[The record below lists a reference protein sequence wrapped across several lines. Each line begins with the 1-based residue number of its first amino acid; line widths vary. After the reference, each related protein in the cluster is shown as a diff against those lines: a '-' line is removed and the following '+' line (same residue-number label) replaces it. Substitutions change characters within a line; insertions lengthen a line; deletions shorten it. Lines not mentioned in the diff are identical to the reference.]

1 MSQSRIPDP
10 AREAPRLTPT
20 GPPPQ
25 PCSAPAAVRPQSCGA
40 FQSCNPGDHSS
51 AYSPPMLSV
60 CIQNKT
66 QIPQHE
72 APDHPISAGRVGLL
86 SARAPPSP
94 HSATTRASVTGRA
107 CFSRARTAAPW
118 ARPQLERLSLTTEP
132 KGAPRLFPAISPQ
145 RTDRDVNQ
153 AHLLHGSAT
162 VGPRRAASAWGT
174 PSVPFSQCVPR
185 AQRDT

>member
-1 MSQSRIPDP
+1 MSQSRTPDP
-10 AREAPRLTPT
+10 AREAPRLTPM

-25 PCSAPAAVRPQSCGA
+25 PCSAPAAVHRAAEPFRVVIQG
-40 FQSCNPGDHSS
+40 

-153 AHLLHGSAT
+153 ARLLHGSAT